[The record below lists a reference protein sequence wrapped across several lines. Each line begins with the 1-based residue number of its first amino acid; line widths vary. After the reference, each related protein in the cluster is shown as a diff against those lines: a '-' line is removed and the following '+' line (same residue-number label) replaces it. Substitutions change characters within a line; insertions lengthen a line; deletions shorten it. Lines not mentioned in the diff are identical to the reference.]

1 MEFVNTVEVDFG
13 RDRSVSMLDIHLF
26 FKSIGIKEECVVGIA
41 EVREAQS
48 RLIRVKFNSGV
59 VFESFMEKFSGT
71 YKFDLGGRK
80 DVPISFK
87 NPNFQETFVRVGD
100 VPFEVDLGVVKADLS
115 RFGSVLSIRR
125 DKFRKGPGNEYFE
138 CFNGWLTVKMAR
150 EKDIPSYL
158 DNGGVKAFIKYPDQ
172 PATCRSCNVIGHK
185 VPECPALKAIR
196 VGRRVAEEAMVQT
209 IESVAG
215 GEGGVPPTTVPE
227 LELNSNAGPAAE
239 QGNNNNGE
247 TINNQVEDIAPV
259 STETVPLVE
268 EDTSTSSQ
276 VVLEVVPEVV
286 NQQVATG
293 QQPAVV
299 TTLVEVPEDHQVH
312 GITAV
317 PATGTD
323 SQSLGAESVVLS
335 TTVEENVA
343 GNGSLDHSIDMDEE
357 SLADDYESSSS
368 QNKIPTH
375 LKSISQYSGSDFLS
389 QPEPTAEWST
399 KEKKKR
405 KIVDTPYT
413 PKPQRPKRQAKK

>member
-71 YKFDLGGRK
+71 YKFDLGERK

-100 VPFEVDLGVVKADLS
+100 VTFEVDLGVVKADLS

-150 EKDIPSYL
+150 EKDIPPYL
-158 DNGGVKAFIKYPDQ
+158 DIGGVKAFIKYPDQ

-185 VPECPALKAIR
+185 VQECPALKAIR
-196 VGRRVAEEAMVQT
+196 DGRRVAEEAMVQT

-215 GEGGVPPTTVPE
+215 GGGGVPPTTVPE
-227 LELNSNAGPAAE
+227 VELNSNDGPASE
-239 QGNNNNGE
+239 QGNNNGE
-247 TINNQVEDIAPV
+247 TVNNQVEDVAPV
-259 STETVPLVE
+259 STETVPLVD
-268 EDTSTSSQ
+268 EDSSTLSL
-276 VVLEVVPEVV
+276 VVLEEVPEVV

-293 QQPAVV
+293 QQPAAV
-299 TTLVEVPEDHQVH
+299 TTLVELPEDHQVH

-317 PATGTD
+317 LFVVTTGTD
-323 SQSLGAESVVLS
+323 SQSLGAEFFRIHDFKPTKRLAMFRHVFAFTKIQNRTNRCILNTLKAVQKRRWKIKIERIAVV
-335 TTVEENVA
+335 EAREN
-343 GNGSLDHSIDMDEE
+343 
-357 SLADDYESSSS
+357 
-368 QNKIPTH
+368 
-375 LKSISQYSGSDFLS
+375 
-389 QPEPTAEWST
+389 
-399 KEKKKR
+399 
-405 KIVDTPYT
+405 
-413 PKPQRPKRQAKK
+413 